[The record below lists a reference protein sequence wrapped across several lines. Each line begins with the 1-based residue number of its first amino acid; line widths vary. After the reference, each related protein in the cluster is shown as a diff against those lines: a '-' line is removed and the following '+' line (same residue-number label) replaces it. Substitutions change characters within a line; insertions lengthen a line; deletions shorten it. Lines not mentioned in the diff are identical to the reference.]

1 MSCIVPISTPLS
13 RAARTNREERGKGMD
28 PEKWKSVVVSI
39 DSYRVLKAMARSE
52 DRTISGQLTHLL
64 RKVVEEAVE
73 EAEAC

>member
-1 MSCIVPISTPLS
+1 
-13 RAARTNREERGKGMD
+13 MD

-64 RKVVEEAVE
+64 RKVVEEAEVG
-73 EAEAC
+73 AEAC